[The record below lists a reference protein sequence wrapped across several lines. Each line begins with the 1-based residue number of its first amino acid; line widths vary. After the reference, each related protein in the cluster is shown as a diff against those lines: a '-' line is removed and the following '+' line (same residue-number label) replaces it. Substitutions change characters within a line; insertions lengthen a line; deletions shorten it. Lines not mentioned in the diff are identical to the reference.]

1 MSPENKGLARAKEIG
16 QERTLRVKELRAEGK
31 RIIGYPCIYVPVEIL
46 TAVGS
51 VPFRILGDMREP
63 VIAADRAL
71 PTSFCPLM
79 RSCLD
84 VALKG
89 KDEFLDGVVMA
100 HSCDPQEKTARVW
113 ESYVSYPYFYFIDVP
128 GTTHKEELLYYRGEL
143 DNFKTT
149 LEAFTGQ
156 EISADK
162 LNEAIRSHNQQRAL
176 VRELYELRKP
186 ALPLI
191 SGVETVQVIK
201 ALASLPVDEGNELL
215 TQVIAEV
222 KERKGSPEEKPV
234 RLLLYGATIDSVAMM
249 EILESHADVVMDEHC
264 LGIRAYQRDVKLTDD
279 PLDGLAYH
287 YLAEITAART
297 YREAVYGEASKDYKA
312 DLESRFGYLKKLI
325 NEWNVTGVI
334 ILLARYCDPFAFEV
348 PSLKDY
354 LDNINVPS
362 IYIEHDYTEGILAP
376 LATRVEAF
384 GEMLS

>member
-1 MSPENKGLARAKEIG
+1 MSQKNKGLARAKEIG
-16 QERTLRVKELRAEGK
+16 QERTSRVKELRAEGK

-46 TAVGS
+46 TAAGA

-63 VIAADRAL
+63 VTAADRAL
-71 PTSFCPLM
+71 PTSFCALM

-84 VALKG
+84 IALKG
-89 KDEFLDGVVMA
+89 RDKFLDGVVMA

-128 GTTHKEELLYYRGEL
+128 GTTHKEELLYYKGEL
-143 DNFKTT
+143 DNFKKT

-156 EISADK
+156 EISAEK
-162 LNEAIRSHNQQRAL
+162 LNEAIQSHNQQRAL

-186 ALPLI
+186 VPPLI
-191 SGVETVQVIK
+191 SGVEAIQVIK
-201 ALASLPVDEGNELL
+201 ALVSLPVEEGNELL

-222 KERKGSPEEKPV
+222 KERKSSSEEKPV

-249 EILESHADVVMDEHC
+249 EVLESHAGIVMDEHC

-287 YLAEITAART
+287 YLAEIMAART
-297 YREAVYGEASKDYKA
+297 YREAVYGEASKDYGA

-325 NEWNVTGVI
+325 NEWNVAGVI

-354 LDNINVPS
+354 LDSINVPS

-384 GEMLS
+384 GETLS